1 MTAWLADSGIRP
13 KVCAPQEAEMFVKT
27 LKWPVV
33 SLLITGMVHFILEAV
48 ESDLQ
53 TMFIPAVLAALLLAY
68 GLWVGYRMV
77 QGGGSFIQAIVAGL
91 VLGLLPLMLDT
102 LGFGLI
108 LGRGLTAGLLAG
120 LFGLS
125 MILWG
130 ALAGSGFAL
139 SGQSRG
145 I

>member
-1 MTAWLADSGIRP
+1 
-13 KVCAPQEAEMFVKT
+13 MFIKT
-27 LKWPVV
+27 LKWPIV
-33 SLLITGMVHFILEAV
+33 SLLITGMLHFALEAAYP
-48 ESDLQ
+48 DLK
-53 TMFIPAVLAALLLAY
+53 TIFSPAVLAALLLGY

-77 QGGGSFIQAIVAGL
+77 QGGGNYLQAIVAAL

-102 LGFGLI
+102 VGFGLI
-108 LGRGLTAGLLAG
+108 LQRGLVAGTLAG

-130 ALAGSGFAL
+130 ALVGSGFAQ
-139 SGQSRG
+139 SGRVRG